1 MSASADSTG
10 GGLWLA
16 AAARAAASA
25 FRSTHFSVNCVSNA
39 PMELRLAHRV
49 VRQDAAEPAV
59 VRVDPAP
66 RRAGV
71 APHER
76 EVAGL

>member
-1 MSASADSTG
+1 MVGSRSAS
-10 GGLWLA
+10 GGLFFSLDCKLA
-16 AAARAAASA
+16 YL
-25 FRSTHFSVNCVSNA
+25 SVYFACNA
-39 PMELRLAHRV
+39 PMGLRLAHRV
-49 VRQDAAEPAV
+49 VRQDAVEPAV

-66 RRAGV
+66 RRAGI